1 MHRLHEL
8 ARLFLKLG
16 TIGFGGPAVHIAFM
30 DEEVVKRRKWL
41 SHQQFLDLMGATNL
55 IPGPNSTE
63 MAIHIGYQRAGLKG
77 LVVAGFCFLVPAIL
91 ITTVLAAAYVS
102 FGHLPQAAPLLAGI
116 RPVVLA
122 IILAAVWRLGRKAL
136 RGTRL
141 GLIALAVAAAPLI
154 WPGNEVLALL
164 VGSLLGSL
172 MLAMTGWQ
180 DGPPSQAPR
189 PDPPPAGP
197 QASGLGLLSAAPL
210 AGATATAT
218 LSASA
223 TLLAVFLFF
232 LKVGAVLYGTGYVLV
247 AYLEGELVH
256 QLGWLTSDQLIDAIA
271 IGQFTPGPILSTATF
286 IGYLLME
293 GQGFGM
299 QLAGAAVATV
309 GIFLPSFL
317 LVAVTGPIIP
327 RLRSWKA
334 TALFLDSVNAAS
346 LGLMAAVVIKFSYPL
361 LLVLDADQAAVGVA
375 WVSLALL
382 VAASIASLKYKVSP
396 AWIVLA
402 GALVGI
408 TGLATSA

>member
-16 TIGFGGPAVHIAFM
+16 TIGFGGPAVHIAIM
-30 DEEVVKRRKWL
+30 EEEVVKRRKWL

-136 RGTRL
+136 RGARL

-154 WPGNEVLALL
+154 WPGHEVLALL

-180 DGPPSQAPR
+180 DDPPSQASS
-189 PDPPPAGP
+189 DPPPAGP

-210 AGATATAT
+210 AGVTATAT

-382 VAASIASLKYKVSP
+382 AAASIASLKYKVSP

-402 GALVGI
+402 GALVGM